1 MIRLAGHLHI
11 LSIIS
16 LILIKTIVEKDDKM
30 LNQDSR
36 VSVTI
41 KIEHR
46 DHHFYTVISSHGLIL
61 RSECFNT
68 KAAATMAS
76 EMFIK
81 QYRP

>member
-1 MIRLAGHLHI
+1 MF
-11 LSIIS
+11 
-16 LILIKTIVEKDDKM
+16 
-30 LNQDSR
+30 NQNSR
-36 VSVTI
+36 ISVTI

-46 DHHFYTVISSHGLIL
+46 DHHFYTVISSGGHIL

-81 QYRP
+81 QYRPHD